1 MMGSLLRVLPP
12 HVDNPV
18 ELSLMFYWRGQH
30 WLSGC
35 QCLSGGPLV
44 CQGAPGC
51 RLRRLPLWS
60 LKSVIFSCSFLY
72 VCQGGHNQCRH
83 IQCARGSQEQFDLH
97 MLLPTHSVTATGT
110 NDNLV
115 LPFTLMQGADV

>member
-1 MMGSLLRVLPP
+1 MGSLLRVLPP

-18 ELSLMFYWRGQH
+18 ELSLMPYCRGQH

-35 QCLSGGPLV
+35 QCLSGGSLV

-60 LKSVIFSCSFLY
+60 LMSTNFSFLFLSI
-72 VCQGGHNQCRH
+72 CQGGHNQCRH
-83 IQCARGSQEQFDLH
+83 IQFAKGSQQQLGLH
-97 MLLPTHSVTATGT
+97 TLLPTHSVTASGS

-115 LPFTLMQGADV
+115 LPFMLMQGAGM